1 MSYSRVY
8 SRLFITLKQ
17 ERPDYCLDF
26 RPTMGR
32 SLIEIKNNKGK
43 LNVYAQGLKPNIFY
57 KVFLISVKDNKS
69 IGVPI
74 GFIDIDNNGKGELKY
89 NFEPDNVAQ
98 SNLPI
103 DDFNV
108 MAILVQGQQEIKAP
122 LVGYTESAVLWKNN
136 FSILDKEDRKL
147 DSDDLV
153 QKDKE
158 LDNNNLVQKDKE
170 LDNNDLVQKDKKLD
184 SNDLVQKDKKLD
196 NNNSVQKDEKLDN
209 NDLVQK
215 DEKLDNNDLMQKDKK
230 SDSNNSVQKNEK
242 SSNSDLAQKEKKL
255 DNNINYKTAGEKDNK
270 KINLEIN
277 NNKNI
282 NYNSETVDNTNN
294 TEEELSND
302 KIKIMVEKFKRDIDE
317 LKYYATM
324 DEKEAKINNNMIKE
338 KINKNFSDIDYIF
351 KRNKSVTPFLNDK
364 NNIRWI
370 RASLKELSIINN
382 NVWKYINNPFIV
394 CNYRRYGHILIGRDK
409 NDNFIL
415 GVPSRYNPSYKL
427 EASVQGFK
435 KFRCYDDKAPMLNDY
450 GYWIMLIED

>member
-57 KVFLISVKDNKS
+57 KVFLISVKDSKS

-136 FSILDKEDRKL
+136 FSILDKE
-147 DSDDLV
+147 
-153 QKDKE
+153 
-158 LDNNNLVQKDKE
+158 NNND
-170 LDNNDLVQKDKKLD
+170 
-184 SNDLVQKDKKLD
+184 
-196 NNNSVQKDEKLDN
+196 SVQENKN
-209 NDLVQK
+209 NVS
-215 DEKLDNNDLMQKDKK
+215 E
-230 SDSNNSVQKNEK
+230 
-242 SSNSDLAQKEKKL
+242 
-255 DNNINYKTAGEKDNK
+255 EKDNK
-270 KINLEIN
+270 KTGTEISNNLKTVQENNNKEPAAGIN
-277 NNKNI
+277 NNLKTVQENVNSIKEPTKEENVNSIKKPTAEI
-282 NYNSETVDNTNN
+282 NDRKKTVQENNNKKLAEEVNNGKKSNNNDRPLNEKENTNDTN
-294 TEEELSND
+294 NAEEELSND
-302 KIKIMVEKFKRDIDE
+302 KIKIMVEKFKKDIDE

-324 DEKEAKINNNMIKE
+324 DEKEAKINNNIIKE
-338 KINKNFSDIDYIF
+338 KINKNFLDIDYIF
-351 KRNKSVTPFLNDK
+351 KRNKSVTPFSNDK
-364 NNIRWI
+364 NNIKWV
-370 RASLKELSIINN
+370 RASLKELAIINN
-382 NVWKYINNPFIV
+382 NMWKYINNPFIA
-394 CNYRRYGHILIGRDK
+394 CNYRRYGHILIGRDE
-409 NDNFIL
+409 NNNFIL

-427 EASVQGFK
+427 EASIQGFK
-435 KFRCYDDKAPMLNDY
+435 KFRRYDDKKPMLNDY